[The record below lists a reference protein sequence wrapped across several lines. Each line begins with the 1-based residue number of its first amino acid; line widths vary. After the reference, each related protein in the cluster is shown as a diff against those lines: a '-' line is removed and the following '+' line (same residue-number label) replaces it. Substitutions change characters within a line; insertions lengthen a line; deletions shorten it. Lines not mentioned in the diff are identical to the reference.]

1 VSHALNPHT
10 QPQAPQAQAPAGRP
24 AELPRIAIWVGPETD
39 VSRRV
44 PFVHQ
49 AAHAWGLQVDVLPL
63 DEATLARDT
72 APVPHVVWVH
82 SAAPLAPLASALL
95 RWRQAQPVA
104 VVFEGP
110 LPQGEAWA
118 ILLGAGDVLM
128 TSSAELWRWLAGR
141 SGNAVV
147 GDEAAEP
154 ALFDMWRSAKSQL
167 WPQVPGAEGRKA
179 PSACLRQLRSA
190 NQVKKGTAESGLQ
203 WLDTPHASGWLSPD
217 LDLREPWHRSPE
229 ASWRAQVAATA
240 LALAKGFVA
249 ADAIT
254 LGLTLDADG
263 ERAPLPQLSWS
274 NVATFSAFVSPDGA
288 MLAAPGLPPGPS
300 LYAIVDSAE
309 RLAACAE
316 HGAHIVQLRSK
327 LSQHPNL
334 QERAKLREAVSACI
348 RAAHAEHA
356 SLFINDHR
364 QVALEL
370 GASGLHLG
378 QEDLLALTE
387 LQRAGLRQPRKP
399 AEGGRLL
406 AVDWAARGEV
416 DVNQLQLLR
425 LGISS
430 HSVWELARAR
440 SLAPSYI
447 ACGPVWATTTKDMPW
462 LPQGLHNLRWWV
474 AHAGCP
480 VVAIGGILEAE
491 HIAQTAACGAAAVCV
506 VRGLGD
512 DPAHTLPAMQT
523 ALVQGHQSLRPP
535 VPALPLPSLLSGYG
549 VPDVRV

>member
-1 VSHALNPHT
+1 MSDTAIDL
-10 QPQAPQAQAPAGRP
+10 APEAAAAEP
-24 AELPRIAIWVGPETD
+24 AELPRIGIWVGPETD

-49 AAHAWGLQVDVLPL
+49 AAHAWDLHVDVLPL

-82 SAAPLAPLASALL
+82 SGAPLAPLAAALL
-95 RWRQAQPVA
+95 RWRQVQPVA

-118 ILLGAGDVLM
+118 ILLGPGDVMM

-154 ALFDMWRSAKSQL
+154 ALFDMWRSAKAQL
-167 WPQVPGAEGRKA
+167 WLQVPGDDTRGA
-179 PSACLRQLRSA
+179 PSACLRQLRTA

-203 WLDTPHASGWLSPD
+203 WLDTPHACGWLSPD

-254 LGLTLDADG
+254 LGMTLDADG
-263 ERAPLPQLSWS
+263 KRSPLPQLSWS

-288 MLAAPGLPPGPS
+288 MLASPGLPEGPS
-300 LYAIVDSAE
+300 RYAIVDSAD

-327 LSQHPNL
+327 LTPHPNL
-334 QERAKLREAVSACI
+334 QERAKLREAISLCI
-348 RAAHAEHA
+348 RSAHDTGA

-399 AEGGRLL
+399 AEGGRLV
-406 AVDWAARGEV
+406 AVDWAVQGEH
-416 DVNQLQLLR
+416 DNLQLLR

-440 SLAPSYI
+440 SLAPSYV

-462 LPQGLHNLRWWV
+462 QPQGLHNLRWWV
-474 AHAGCP
+474 ANAGCP
-480 VVAIGGILEAE
+480 VVAIGGILQRE
-491 HIAQTAACGAAAVCV
+491 HILLTAACGAAAVCV

-512 DPAHTLPAMQT
+512 DPAHTLPAMQA
-523 ALVQGHQSLRPP
+523 ALAEGHLRPRP
-535 VPALPLPSLLSGYG
+535 AAPALPLPSLVSGYG
-549 VPDVRV
+549 VPDVRT